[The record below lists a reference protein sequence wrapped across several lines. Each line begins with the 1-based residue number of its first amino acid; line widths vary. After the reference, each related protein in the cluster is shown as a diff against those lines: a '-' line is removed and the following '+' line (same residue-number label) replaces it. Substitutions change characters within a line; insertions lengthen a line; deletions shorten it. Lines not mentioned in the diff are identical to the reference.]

1 MVGSSS
7 INKSPAFTSCP
18 SRTWMDL
25 TIPISNGWTMLVPPE
40 GTIFPGAEA
49 TMSMWPNEAHP
60 TTKQNMAMI
69 VAATTRPAG
78 EAGVSTISNA
88 AGKNAVS
95 SALSRLR
102 ALGNG
107 AADLAN
113 FMDPRLQTI
122 QVGIT
127 SGRPTQLVMRAILDN
142 PPLLD
147 SDNAIGS
154 TYCRQAMSDDQCSAP
169 RHDLSHIVLNDLFAF
184 VVKCAG
190 GFVKNENSRVHD
202 QRSSDCYSLPL
213 PTR

>member
-102 ALGNG
+102 ALGRG
-107 AADLAN
+107 TVLSAN
-113 FMDPRLQTI
+113 FMDPRLETI
-122 QVGIT
+122 QVGVT
-127 SGRPTQLVMRAILDN
+127 SSRSDQLVMRAVLNDASLFDCDD
-142 PPLLD
+142 PVGP
-147 SDNAIGS
+147 
-154 TYCRQAMSDDQCSAP
+154 TYCRQSMSDNQGSAP
-169 RHDLSHIVLNDLFAF
+169 LHDLSHVVLNDLLAF

-190 GFVKNENSRVHD
+190 GFVKDENSRVRD